1 MRKRKKQKGITPKKD
16 HLGPYYAVR
25 VTRTHPTT
33 GEEIDR
39 RVKVRGTFAYA
50 VEVKAELVREIEAE
64 IAGELTPSMT
74 LGAYA
79 LRWFEQKAKEI
90 AASTA
95 RKYMNDLERHLLPAL
110 GRMRLDELRPSHVRA
125 MFSKDQAAPNTKLN
139 RLRLLRSIAK
149 DAVADRLIT
158 WDFTARV
165 TVSVPDVYTEDEPNV
180 LTAEQLGQ
188 VLDAFGENWLDALHV
203 LAFTGMRW
211 CEVAGLRWDDLDL
224 DQGVLKIRRGN
235 VKGILGPPKTKKSR
249 RTVGLTADL
258 TRRLSDRR
266 CRMQASRHPGL
277 TKGWV
282 FPRDDGEHYH
292 GYPLRKALIRACKSA
307 DIPIRFTTH
316 GLRRTYNNLARN
328 LVENLL
334 VLRATVGHTTEAMT
348 EHYSHIA
355 TDEKRELSERVT
367 ETVRNR
373 HSDRQSG
380 SEEGPEE
387 GPNPQ

>member
-1 MRKRKKQKGITPKKD
+1 MRKRKKQKGIKPKKD

-25 VTRTHPTT
+25 VTRTHPMT

-39 RVKVRGTFAYA
+39 RIKVRGGFADA
-50 VEVKAELVREIEAE
+50 VEAKDELVREIEAE
-64 IAGELTPSMT
+64 IKGELTPRMT
-74 LGAYA
+74 LGVYA

-95 RKYMNDLERHLLPAL
+95 RKYMNDLERHILPAL
-110 GRMRLDELRPSHVRA
+110 GRMRLDELRPTHIRA
-125 MFSKDQAAPNTKLN
+125 MFSDDESAPNTKLN

-165 TVSVPDVYTEDEPNV
+165 TISVPEVYSEEEPNL
-180 LTAEQLGQ
+180 LTAEELGQ
-188 VLDAFGENWLDALHV
+188 VLEVFEENWIDALHL

-211 CEVAGLRWDDLDL
+211 CELAGLRWEDIDLEG
-224 DQGVLKIRRGN
+224 QELKIRRAN

-249 RTVGLTADL
+249 RTVGLTDAL
-258 TRRLSDRR
+258 TRRLVARR
-266 CRMQASRHPGL
+266 HRMQASRHPGL
-277 TKGWV
+277 AKGWI
-282 FPRDDGEHYH
+282 FPRDDGEHYR
-292 GYPLRKALIRACKSA
+292 GYPLRKVLLRACKSA
-307 DIPIRFTTH
+307 KIAIRFTTH
-316 GLRRTYNNLARN
+316 GLRRTYNDLARH
-328 LVENLL
+328 EASAL

-348 EHYSHIA
+348 DHYSHVR
-355 TDEKRELSERVT
+355 TDEKRELSERV
-367 ETVRNR
+367 EGKVRNR

-380 SEEGPEE
+380 SEEGPEK

>member
-16 HLGPYYAVR
+16 HLGPYYQVR
-25 VTRTHPTT
+25 VTRTHPMT

-39 RVKVRGTFAYA
+39 RCKVRGPLARA
-50 VEVKAELVREIEAE
+50 EEVKAELIREIEAE
-64 IAGELTPSMT
+64 ITGELTPSMT

-79 LRWFEQKAKEI
+79 QRWFEQKAEGI

-95 RKYMNDLERHLLPAL
+95 RKYMNDLESHILPAL
-110 GRMRLDELRPSHVRA
+110 GTMRLDELRPTHVRA
-125 MFSKDQAAPNTKLN
+125 MFSSDQGAPNTKLT

-165 TVSVPDVYTEDEPNV
+165 TVSVPEVYSEEEPN
-180 LTAEQLGQ
+180 LLSAEQLAQ
-188 VLDAFGENWLDALHV
+188 VLDAFEENWLDALHV

-211 CEVAGLRWDDLDL
+211 CELAGLRWEDIDL
-224 DQGVLKIRRGN
+224 DQRELKIRRSN

-249 RTVGLTADL
+249 RTIGLTNDL

-266 CRMQASRHPGL
+266 CRMQANRHPGL
-277 TKGWV
+277 SKGWV

-292 GYPLRKALIRACKSA
+292 GYPMRKVLERACKSA
-307 DIPIRFTTH
+307 DIPIRLTTH
-316 GLRRTYNNLARN
+316 GLRRTYNNLARG
-328 LVENLL
+328 LVENLM

-348 EHYSHIA
+348 EHYSHVG
-355 TDEKRELSERVT
+355 TDEKRELSERVSKS
-367 ETVRNR
+367 VRNR

-380 SEEGPEE
+380 SEEGPERAQK
-387 GPNPQ
+387 PK